1 MRQCRT
7 LDFAS
12 QNKEDKLP
20 EPAATRL
27 LTQLVSFAS
36 QNKEDYMAKN
46 SKKIIALTAAAG
58 AVGAVAATLAAC
70 FTKYRKNK
78 NADKTA
84 DEITADNENDD
95 IDTIDF
101 ESLTNDTPRE
111 YVSISINTH
120 KEKE

>member
-1 MRQCRT
+1 MLEEGRKQGHERG
-7 LDFAS
+7 LS
-12 QNKEDKLP
+12 EGRSLEKEFLILKMLKNNLSIDQI
-20 EPAATRL
+20 AAIT
-27 LTQLVSFAS
+27 
-36 QNKEDYMAKN
+36 
-46 SKKIIALTAAAG
+46 
-58 AVGAVAATLAAC
+58 
-70 FTKYRKNK
+70 
-78 NADKTA
+78 DKTA

>member
-1 MRQCRT
+1 
-7 LDFAS
+7 
-12 QNKEDKLP
+12 
-20 EPAATRL
+20 
-27 LTQLVSFAS
+27 
-36 QNKEDYMAKN
+36 MAKN

-58 AVGAVAATLAAC
+58 AIGAVAATLAAC

-78 NADKTA
+78 TA
-84 DEITADNENDD
+84 DEITAYNKNDD